1 MCKVVNPFKGKTG
14 WHFAQNVYLGG
25 VTRALKSGEGSGNIP
40 KVITIKTKYMKSDYS
55 EIELRPDSNV
65 TPLGNCRYDIDGRE
79 IEFRIRKL
87 TVRECMRLMDVPDN
101 VIDKIFQ
108 KDENGKQIISNS
120 QGYKLA
126 GNSIVVSCLYYLFE
140 QIWYPKE
147 QQSTFP
153 KQLTLF

>member
-25 VTRALKSGEGSGNIP
+25 VTRALKSSEGSGNIP
-40 KVITIKTKYMKSDYS
+40 KIITIKTKYMRSDYS

-87 TVRECMRLMDVPDN
+87 TVRECYRLMDVPEN
-101 VIDKIFQ
+101 VIDKMLSC
-108 KDENGKQIISNS
+108 DENGKQIISNS

-126 GNSIVVSCLYYLFE
+126 GNSIVVSCLYHLFE

>member
-1 MCKVVNPFKGKTG
+1 M
-14 WHFAQNVYLGG
+14 
-25 VTRALKSGEGSGNIP
+25 SE
-40 KVITIKTKYMKSDYS
+40 YS
-55 EIELRPDSNV
+55 EIELRPDSEV
-65 TPLGNCRYDIDGRE
+65 KPLGDCRFDIDGRE
-79 IEFRIRKL
+79 IEFKIRKL
-87 TVRECMRLMDVPDN
+87 TVRECMRLMDVPEN
-101 VIDKIFQ
+101 VIDKMLQ

-153 KQLTLF
+153 KQLSLF

>member
-1 MCKVVNPFKGKTG
+1 MSN
-14 WHFAQNVYLGG
+14 
-25 VTRALKSGEGSGNIP
+25 
-40 KVITIKTKYMKSDYS
+40 YS
-55 EIELRPDSNV
+55 EIELRPDSTV
-65 TPLGNCRYDIDGRE
+65 TPLGNCQYDIDGRT
-79 IEFRIRKL
+79 IEFKIRKL
-87 TVRECMRLMDVPDN
+87 TVRECMRLMDVPEN
-101 VIDKIFQ
+101 VIDKILQ

-153 KQLTLF
+153 KQLSLF